1 MDAASSSSNFNA
13 ASSSTDAASSSAV
26 EEITLADVC
35 AFLEAS
41 SDSFAAD
48 LSAVTDVPVRLPPPT
63 SSGQLV
69 AADYHPRVPSGST
82 PRGGPAAAVVDG
94 AGSHVCTWPQCGKGF
109 ASRWALERHQRNHS
123 NHDSEAHDADSF
135 VERRLRERLRGLQQQ
150 LERTREKLGTQLE
163 QQAEAEAEL
172 GSARLAAQQ
181 QQDEMAALTARNDEM
196 RAELTRAGRPPPAPR
211 AWSPEQPAEGGGGG
225 GGAAEA
231 TRRWRRR
238 RRRSRSSERRPR
250 RAARRRR
257 RRPRRRRGA
266 ASPGRRR
273 TRAAAAA
280 AVPGTAAAA
289 AACSFRRPAR
299 RCRTSRA
306 RRRCNC

>member
-1 MDAASSSSNFNA
+1 MDAASSSSNFA

-48 LSAVTDVPVRLPPPT
+48 LSAVTDVPVRLPPPMP
-63 SSGQLV
+63 SGQV
-69 AADYHPRVPSGST
+69 VDYHPRAPST
-82 PRGGPAAAVVDG
+82 AAAARGGPAAAVVDG

-211 AWSPEQPAEGGGGG
+211 AWSPEQPADGGGGG
-225 GGAAEA
+225 GGGGGGVGGGVH
-231 TRRWRRR
+231 RRVL
-238 RRRSRSSERRPR
+238 
-250 RAARRRR
+250 
-257 RRPRRRRGA
+257 
-266 ASPGRRR
+266 PG
-273 TRAAAAA
+273 
-280 AVPGTAAAA
+280 
-289 AACSFRRPAR
+289 
-299 RCRTSRA
+299 
-306 RRRCNC
+306 

>member
-1 MDAASSSSNFNA
+1 M
-13 ASSSTDAASSSAV
+13 
-26 EEITLADVC
+26 
-35 AFLEAS
+35 
-41 SDSFAAD
+41 
-48 LSAVTDVPVRLPPPT
+48 P
-63 SSGQLV
+63 SGQV
-69 AADYHPRVPSGST
+69 VDYHPRAPST
-82 PRGGPAAAVVDG
+82 AAAARGGPAAAVVDG

-211 AWSPEQPAEGGGGG
+211 AWSPEQPAEGGGEE
-225 GGAAEA
+225 AEAEA

-257 RRPRRRRGA
+257 RRLRGAAAQRRRAVGARRRR
-266 ASPGRRR
+266 RRR
-273 TRAAAAA
+273 RCR
-280 AVPGTAAAA
+280 VRRRA

-306 RRRCNC
+306 RRRCN